1 MNNRNQTQTNRIS
14 SDGRAV
20 RASLHSPGTASQARE
35 PASPSGRDASVA
47 TSCSNSPAATLTYL
61 NVFTVD
67 THVNDGKR
75 RLTSQRRQNAL

>member
-1 MNNRNQTQTNRIS
+1 MNNRNQTQTNR
-14 SDGRAV
+14 
-20 RASLHSPGTASQARE
+20 SPA
-35 PASPSGRDASVA
+35 
-47 TSCSNSPAATLTYL
+47 PAATLTYL